1 MSKEMLPPDEMAKNI
16 FDSMKGF
23 RVTHKHV
30 KKCAIVAA
38 NLLLMNATN
47 ETVGYWS
54 KVHVNLLNF
63 PINES
68 KKKNPKR

>member
-1 MSKEMLPPDEMAKNI
+1 MSKEMLPPDEMAQKI

-23 RVTHKHV
+23 KVTHKHV

-38 NLLLMNATN
+38 NLLLINATT

-68 KKKNPKR
+68 KKKTK